1 MENSQEE
8 SSKSIVTCDAQINW
22 PQVVTASVRFM
33 DRLYPQA
40 LI

>member
-1 MENSQEE
+1 METLEE

-33 DRLYPQA
+33 DRIYAQV